1 MFSVALASYMFLV
14 LQVSFVNKATTFVG
28 GPHVDYVSNQ
38 ITEYV
43 ASFLNKKGW
52 RANKEEHEVK
62 RHLWIFINMLVE
74 NPTFSSPT
82 KEALVG
88 PLGSLESFK
97 LSDLFMDQGM

>member
-74 NPTFSSPT
+74 NPNLQFTNQGGFGWSSW
-82 KEALVG
+82 KFGVVQA
-88 PLGSLESFK
+88 F
-97 LSDLFMDQGM
+97 